1 MVSIFYQI
9 ACVASLALFATFSSP
24 ASAQSTPSGFGNLSS
39 VLHCGGLVES
49 GSFVQATGRNI
60 TFNGKPL
67 ALAGYTMYPIH
78 ANWHD
83 KDFDRY
89 TDQIV
94 TMAQR
99 AGQNLIRPTD
109 EWG

>member
-1 MVSIFYQI
+1 
-9 ACVASLALFATFSSP
+9 
-24 ASAQSTPSGFGNLSS
+24 
-39 VLHCGGLVES
+39 
-49 GSFVQATGRNI
+49 
-60 TFNGKPL
+60 
-67 ALAGYTMYPIH
+67 MYPIH